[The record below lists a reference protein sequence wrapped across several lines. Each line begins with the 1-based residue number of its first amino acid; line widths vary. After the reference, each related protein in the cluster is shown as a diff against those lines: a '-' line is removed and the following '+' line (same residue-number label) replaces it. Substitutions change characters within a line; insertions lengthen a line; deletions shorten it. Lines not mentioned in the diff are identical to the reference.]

1 MANVKISALDAASTP
16 LDGAE
21 VLPIVQSG
29 VTKKVSVDNLTA
41 GKNVDVANLTAT
53 GDVSAHNLILQNN
66 AATEDVT
73 VRAPY
78 GLAASYTLVLPD
90 DTGASGNALL
100 TDGTGTLSWGTP
112 AETGVS
118 SFNTRTG
125 AVTLESADV
134 TGALGYTP
142 LAPSAIGTTVEAY
155 DATILKSADIGVT
168 VEGYDATILKSADI
182 GVTVQA
188 YDADTAKTDTAQT
201 WTATQSFN
209 GAVRFNDADASNY
222 AAIQAP
228 TTLSANYT
236 LTLPADDGNNGQV
249 LTTNGTG
256 TLSWTS
262 VGGTGTVTSVDASGG
277 TTGMSFSGGPVTG
290 SGTLT
295 MSGTL
300 AVANG
305 GTGQTTANAALNAL
319 LPSQTGNNGKI
330 LSTDGSNTS
339 WISAAS
345 GSVTS
350 VTGTAPIASS
360 GGTTPAISISQA
372 GAASDGYLS
381 SADWNTFNNKQP
393 AGSYLTSVTA
403 DAPLSGS
410 GTSGS
415 HLVIAQAG
423 AASDGYLSS
432 TDWNTF
438 NNKGSGT
445 VTSVTGTA
453 PITST
458 GGATPAI
465 GLANTAVTP
474 GSYTTANITVD
485 AQGRITA
492 ASNGTGG
499 SNITTKG
506 MWENAQVISVD
517 YSVTSGNNAVSAG
530 PVSIDTGITVTVP
543 SGSVWTVV

>member
-41 GKNVDVANLTAT
+41 GKDVDARSLTVENSVTA
-53 GDVSAHNLILQNN
+53 DSLELLNN
-66 AATEDVT
+66 AGTESVT
-73 VRAPY
+73 IHAPF
-78 GLAASYTLVLPD
+78 GLAASYTLTLPND
-90 DTGASGNALL
+90 DGTSGQALL
-100 TDGTGTLSWGTP
+100 TDGSGTLSWGTP

-125 AVTLESADV
+125 AVTLESGDV

-168 VEGYDATILKSADI
+168 VEGYDATILKSAAI
-182 GVTVQA
+182 GVTVQG

-209 GAVRFNDADASNY
+209 GVVRLNDADASNY

-228 TTLSANYT
+228 NTLSANYT
-236 LTLPADDGNNGQV
+236 LTLPADDGTNGQV
-249 LTTNGTG
+249 LSTDGTG
-256 TLSWTS
+256 VLSWAS

-277 TTGMSFSGGPVTG
+277 TTGMSFSGGPVTS

-381 SADWNTFNNKQP
+381 S
-393 AGSYLTSVTA
+393 
-403 DAPLSGS
+403 
-410 GTSGS
+410 
-415 HLVIAQAG
+415 
-423 AASDGYLSS
+423 

-465 GLANTAVTP
+465 GLADTAVTP

-499 SNITTKG
+499 SNITAKG
-506 MWENAQVISVD
+506 MWENAQVISAD
-517 YSVTSGNNAVSAG
+517 YSITSGNNAVSAG
-530 PVSIDTGITVTVP
+530 TITINSGVTVTVP
-543 SGSVWTVV
+543 TGSTWTIV

>member
-16 LDGAE
+16 LDGTE

-29 VTKKVSVDNLTA
+29 VTKKVSVDDLTTGRA
-41 GKNVDVANLTAT
+41 VDAASVTAT
-53 GDVSAHNLILQNN
+53 GAVTAGSVKLANN
-66 AATEDVT
+66 AATEFLT
-73 VRAPY
+73 IRAPY
-78 GLAASYTLVLPD
+78 GMSASYTLITP
-90 DTGASGNALL
+90 G
-100 TDGTGTLSWGTP
+100 TDGTSGQALVTDGAGNLSWDDIPSG
-112 AETGVS
+112 GVT

-125 AVTLESADV
+125 AVTLTSGDV

-168 VEGYDATILKSADI
+168 VQG
-182 GVTVQA
+182 
-188 YDADTAKTDTAQT
+188 YDADTAKTDVAQT

-209 GAVRFNDADASNY
+209 GAVRFNDADASAY

-228 TTLSANYT
+228 NVLNSNYT
-236 LTLPADDGNNGQV
+236 LTLPPNDGNNGEV
-249 LTTNGTG
+249 LATDGTG
-256 TLSWTS
+256 VLSWAS

-305 GTGQTTANAALNAL
+305 GTGQTTANDALNAL
-319 LPSQTGNNGKI
+319 LPSQTGNIGKV
-330 LSTDGSNTS
+330 LSTDGSSTS

-360 GGTTPAISISQA
+360 GGTTPAISITQA
-372 GAASDGYLS
+372 GAA
-381 SADWNTFNNKQP
+381 A
-393 AGSYLTSVTA
+393 
-403 DAPLSGS
+403 
-410 GTSGS
+410 
-415 HLVIAQAG
+415 
-423 AASDGYLSS
+423 DGYLSS

-445 VTSVTGTA
+445 VTSVTGTS

-465 GLANTAVTP
+465 GLADTAVTP

-492 ASNGTGG
+492 AANGTGG
-499 SNITTKG
+499 SNITAKG

-517 YSVTSGNNAVSAG
+517 YSITSGNNAVSAG
-530 PVSIDTGITVTVP
+530 PVSIDTGITVTIP
-543 SGSVWTVV
+543 TGSVWTIV